1 MTDAQPEQGTKPER
15 GTKRRVRRIVIVA
28 AASLLAVVGAGA
40 VSAFVAASSL
50 TGNIHRIPN
59 AFRGLAAAA
68 RPVMPAATRGAMTIL
83 VTGSDTLPAARGG
96 NGADHASRAG
106 QRPSGLIVLLHL
118 NADQKSGAV
127 VSIPPDTLV
136 RVPGHGTT
144 QIDNA
149 LPLGGPSLLI
159 QTVEKLTSVR
169 IDHYSIVNF
178 QGLANVLG
186 PLGGVNV
193 AVPERTTSYYGITF
207 HPGINHLGSGA
218 AALAYARQGSLSPVQ
233 RVEREQNLLRAILAK
248 IAARHLLGNPFSDYS
263 VLSAFTKAL
272 SVDSNFTSSQLLSLA
287 LHLHAL
293 SGSRAT
299 FITVPVQQTGI
310 LGGNPAA
317 TLNTSLSGS
326 LWQAIRNDSAAAFA
340 RQHPATVT
348 AVAPR

>member
-1 MTDAQPEQGTKPER
+1 
-15 GTKRRVRRIVIVA
+15 VA

-118 NADQKSGAV
+118 NADQKSGAA

-159 QTVEKLTSVR
+159 QTVERLTSIRVN
-169 IDHYSIVNF
+169 HYSVVNF
-178 QGLANVLG
+178 QGLANVLK

-193 AVPERTTSYYGITF
+193 DVPAKTTSYGFTF
-207 HPGINHLGSGA
+207 HSGINHLGGGA

-233 RVEREQNLLRAILAK
+233 RVEREQNLLRAILAR
-248 IAARHLLGNPFSDYS
+248 IAARHLFGNPFSDYS
-263 VLSAFTKAL
+263 VLDAFTRTL
-272 SVDSNFTSSQLLSLA
+272 SVDSDFTSSQLVSLA
-287 LHLHAL
+287 LRLHAL
-293 SGSRAT
+293 GGSNAT
-299 FITVPVQQTGI
+299 FITVPVQQAGM

-317 TLNTSLSGS
+317 TLVAPLSGR

-340 RQHPATVT
+340 RQYPATVT
-348 AVAPR
+348 SVAPR